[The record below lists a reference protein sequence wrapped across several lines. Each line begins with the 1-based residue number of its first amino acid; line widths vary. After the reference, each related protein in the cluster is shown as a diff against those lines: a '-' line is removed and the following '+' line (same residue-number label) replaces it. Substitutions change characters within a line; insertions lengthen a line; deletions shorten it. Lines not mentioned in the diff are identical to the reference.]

1 MLLFL
6 QILLESKML
15 KGAPPSYTLC
25 LIYYST
31 QPQPPKGRKHPFQ
44 PVDGTLEL
52 LKQMLK
58 CQKQGSQNGARQEML
73 NKQHAH
79 WKRVVQGSGPNNFF
93 LWSYPLHCRMF
104 SSIPGLYLLDAYS
117 TPLPQVVTIKNTFRH
132 RQISQG
138 AKLFQFRTTEKA
150 KAMQTNRR
158 SIIMHSKG

>member
-1 MLLFL
+1 
-6 QILLESKML
+6 
-15 KGAPPSYTLC
+15 
-25 LIYYST
+25 
-31 QPQPPKGRKHPFQ
+31 
-44 PVDGTLEL
+44 
-52 LKQMLK
+52 
-58 CQKQGSQNGARQEML
+58 ML

-93 LWSYPLHCRMF
+93 LWSYPLHCGMF